1 MAKEEG
7 FKVTVLKTG
16 QIEVSIESSLE
27 EVEDQIVAI
36 AKNVYWERE
45 ERKHSI
51 DIDSI
56 LHQRFGL

>member
-7 FKVTVLKTG
+7 FKVTVLRTG
-16 QIEVSIESSLE
+16 QIDVSVESNLE
-27 EVEDQIVAI
+27 EAEDQIVAI
-36 AKNVYWERE
+36 GKSVYWERE